1 MSDSANDIKKQA
13 LEISMLYNIS
23 ELAQSVAYEINNPLM
38 IISGYSKKIRK
49 NNGSEDYNDLE
60 KDLLAIEKSSD
71 RISEIIQ
78 NLLAYSKQS
87 LELPL
92 SKSPFQKLVED
103 SIQLYRDTSN
113 TEDLAIEFENKTESN
128 ILVNPILCV
137 QCIVNVF
144 RFSVGHSKVTG
155 QPKLQLSF
163 RERKDRIELVIKD
176 NAEKLAEEVQAKMFY
191 QTFSTETGEGSVG
204 MGMNS
209 SFNIAK
215 KFKGDL
221 YFDNSYPENAFILS
235 FTQS

>member
-49 NNGSEDYNDLE
+49 NNGNEDYNDLE

-92 SKSPFQKLVED
+92 SKTPFQKLVED

-113 TEDLAIEFENKTESN
+113 TEKLQIEFESDSNAN

-137 QCIVNVF
+137 QCIVNIF
-144 RFSVGHSKVTG
+144 RFSVGHSKSKG
-155 QPKLQLSF
+155 APKLLLGF

-191 QTFSTETGEGSVG
+191 QTFSTEAGEGSVG